1 MNNLHQA
8 QRFLPALGLA
18 FSLCALSACSSTK
31 GVEKLDD
38 DSTHW
43 VAIGSAD
50 GAAAGEVAAWDW
62 WNDTVELHDGA
73 FAALIARPNP
83 LVQPLEAHFTER
95 AILYLNGS
103 EAVVEEE
110 VWLLEGA
117 RLAPFG
123 TKGFAESLVMRAVDE
138 YEPRAPLLGENPPR
152 AYRDA
157 YARGWA
163 EAYSRALQ
171 EREEALDRWLER
183 RYAVYRADVLIARG
197 EVKAPTV
204 KRERIAPEASEHRR
218 AARRE
223 EWTLE
228 DGRFAVRGG
237 KGK

>member
-1 MNNLHQA
+1 MNIRKPGISVFVSVPYL
-8 QRFLPALGLA
+8 ALAVVLG
-18 FSLCALSACSSTK
+18 ACSSVPATTK
-31 GVEKLDD
+31 NAN
-38 DSTHW
+38 DSPHW
-43 VAIGSAD
+43 VELGSAH
-50 GAAAGEVAAWDW
+50 GGAAGEIAAWQW
-62 WNDTVELHDGA
+62 WNETVELHDGA

-83 LVQPLEAHFTER
+83 LIGPLEAHFTER
-95 AILYLNGS
+95 AILSSNGS

-123 TKGFAESLVMRAVDE
+123 TKGFAESLVVRAVNAS
-138 YEPRAPLLGENPPR
+138 EPGGLVLGENPPK
-152 AYRDA
+152 AYREA

-163 EAYSRALQ
+163 AAYTRALHD
-171 EREEALDRWLER
+171 REQALELWVER

-197 EVKAPTV
+197 DVEAPSV
-204 KRERIAPEASEHRR
+204 KRERVAAEASKHRR

-237 KGK
+237 REK